1 MQSGNFNCTC
11 PAYGFNLKD
20 GELVINETE
29 AAVIRRIFDL
39 YLQGYGTPAISKILN
54 EDGVPRRH
62 GNEKWLPSSINYVL
76 NNERYMGDALLQKS
90 YTTETLP
97 FRKVKNDGRLP
108 QYYVDNSNPPIVSRE
123 TFHAAQNLLHS
134 RQTEKCKRKMYPLSG
149 KLRCPEC
156 GRAFRHQVV
165 NGTTQWICTC
175 QSSGATDCQHR
186 HVREEAVYEIFTDM
200 VIKLKTYRNENPSL
214 ANPKIKHWG
223 YQKGTIYGFENTK
236 AMVLNRDN
244 YTCQC
249 CKGKHKDSKL
259 EVHHIVFRSQGG
271 SDEESNLI
279 TLCHTCHKDL
289 HGGKINPKL
298 SGKIKGTL
306 KYATQMNSIR
316 KQLFRTYPDAIET
329 FVYVTKANRLA
340 LGIDKKHY
348 YDACTIAAQGK
359 LFRITTSLYK
369 KKCVPD
375 GDFQKTKGVRSE
387 QAIVT
392 SKIGGFRK
400 FDKVRYFGKEY
411 FIKGRMSTGYAILM
425 DVDGKKIDFSAI
437 PKGYKTPKMANLK
450 RLKARSSWMVTAVEV
465 TPNIA

>member
-1 MQSGNFNCTC
+1 MV
-11 PAYGFNLKD
+11 YVLD
-20 GELVINETE
+20 INGQPLMPT
-29 AAVIRRIFDL
+29 
-39 YLQGYGTPAISKILN
+39 N
-54 EDGVPRRH
+54 RH
-62 GNEKWLPSSINYVL
+62 GKIKH
-76 NNERYMGDALLQKS
+76 LLKQGKAKVVRRCPFTIKLLYES
-90 YTTETLP
+90 TAYT
-97 FRKVKNDGRLP
+97 
-108 QYYVDNSNPPIVSRE
+108 
-123 TFHAAQNLLHS
+123 QNLTLGVDTGSGIIGTAVSKDNGNIVYMSEVIVRNDITDKMTQRAKYRRNRRNRKTRYRKARWLNRKNSIKTDRFSPTMHSKLHS
-134 RQTEKCKRKMYPLSG
+134 HLKEIEYIKSILP
-149 KLRCPEC
+149 
-156 GRAFRHQVV
+156 V
-165 NGTTQWICTC
+165 TT
-175 QSSGATDCQHR
+175 
-186 HVREEAVYEIFTDM
+186 M
-200 VIKLKTYRNENPSL
+200 VLETGQFDTHLMKNPSL

-329 FVYVTKANRLA
+329 FGYVTKANRLA

-359 LFRITTSLYK
+359 LFRITTRLFK

-425 DVDGKKIDFSAI
+425 DVDGKKIDFSAM

-450 RLKARSSWMVTAVEV
+450 RLEARSSWMVTAMEV